1 MRLFFVFA
9 TLMTGQLGV
18 TSAQAGSLRVP
29 IDVDRDVLQ
38 TILARRL
45 LHEDPDLAAWNIG
58 VTVQDRVLVLWGPVP
73 SAEVVFRA
81 ELCVRTMPGLAGVRN
96 ELFVCEPIEA
106 IKRPLRIQLPP
117 THLPDRLPPPLP
129 LETQR
134 APTGA
139 PGVLAKQELP
149 MTATDRPV
157 KLPNATPASIKASQP
172 SDTPTLGAPLLADT
186 VRMTLQSQPAF
197 RTVQFAVSEG
207 RVYLRGSD
215 AGALVEAAQLIARL
229 PGVVGVVIGDR
240 VETGDR

>member
-9 TLMTGQLGV
+9 MFLARANSV
-18 TSAQAGSLRVP
+18 QAGSLQVP
-29 IDVDRDVLQ
+29 IDGDRDVLQ

-45 LHEDPDLAAWNIG
+45 LHEDPDLVAWNIG
-58 VTVQDRVLVLWGPVP
+58 VIVQDRVLVLWGPVP

-81 ELCVRTMPGLAGVRN
+81 ELCVRTMPGLADVRN

-129 LETQR
+129 KESLR

-149 MTATDRPV
+149 MTATDKPA
-157 KLPNATPASIKASQP
+157 KQPNATPASAKASPP
-172 SDTPTLGAPLLADT
+172 SDRPTLGAPLLADA
-186 VRMTLQSQPAF
+186 VRSALQSQPAF
-197 RTVQFAVSEG
+197 RTMQFAVSEG
-207 RVYLRGSD
+207 RVYLRGAD
-215 AGALVEAAQLIARL
+215 AGALVEAAQMIARL

-240 VETGDR
+240 VEQ